1 MRSFDTRFVT
11 RQQISDAR
19 SKLLRVLS
27 PSSIVSIDRTV
38 ISLDRLITFVNYVY
52 GLPWLLAWGIRNISL
67 NLNPLLSLFEKMW
80 RKDGRFL
87 IDRKFLVK
95 GE

>member
-52 GLPWLLAWGIRNISL
+52 GLA
-67 NLNPLLSLFEKMW
+67 
-80 RKDGRFL
+80 
-87 IDRKFLVK
+87 
-95 GE
+95 

>member
-11 RQQISDAR
+11 NFRCTLETITR
-19 SKLLRVLS
+19 SLPQLNC
-27 PSSIVSIDRTV
+27 IDRTV

-52 GLPWLLAWGIRNISL
+52 GLPWLLEIRNISL
-67 NLNPLLSLFEKMW
+67 DLNPLLSLFEKMW

>member
-52 GLPWLLAWGIRNISL
+52 GLPWLLEIRNISL
-67 NLNPLLSLFEKMW
+67 DLNPLLSLFEKMW

>member
-19 SKLLRVLS
+19 SKLLLS

-52 GLPWLLAWGIRNISL
+52 GLA
-67 NLNPLLSLFEKMW
+67 
-80 RKDGRFL
+80 
-87 IDRKFLVK
+87 
-95 GE
+95 

>member
-52 GLPWLLAWGIRNISL
+52 GLPWLLEIRNISL
-67 NLNPLLSLFEKMW
+67 DLNPLLSLFEKMW

-95 GE
+95 RE

>member
-52 GLPWLLAWGIRNISL
+52 GLPWLLEIRNISL
-67 NLNPLLSLFEKMW
+67 DLNPLLSLFEKMW
-80 RKDGRFL
+80 RKDGTFL
-87 IDRKFLVK
+87 IDRKSLFS
-95 GE
+95 